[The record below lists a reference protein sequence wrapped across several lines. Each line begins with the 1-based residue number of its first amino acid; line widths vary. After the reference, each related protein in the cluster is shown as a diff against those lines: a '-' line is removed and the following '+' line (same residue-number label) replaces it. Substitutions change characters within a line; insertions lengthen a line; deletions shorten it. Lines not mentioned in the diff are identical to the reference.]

1 MKDAQHQDRIYQGTA
16 SESGDFRFN
25 KAVVRVFEDMIR
37 RSVPGYGMTL
47 DMIRLVAK
55 RYAKGGTR
63 VYDLGCSLGASSLAM
78 LAEHPEADIQ
88 LVGVDNSEA
97 MLERCQG
104 NFESAGLKQ
113 GWELRCEDI
122 LDTPIENASMIVLNF
137 TLQFI
142 PVERRLELLAK
153 LRQGLVPGGVLVL
166 SEKVAFE
173 DEKIQESIT
182 ELHHDF
188 KRAQGYSDLEISR
201 KRSALE
207 QVLIP
212 ETVASHKARLEE
224 AGFGASEVWFQCFN
238 FVSLLGLR

>member
-1 MKDAQHQDRIYQGTA
+1 MKDSTQQDRIYQEVS

-25 KAVVRVFEDMIR
+25 DAVARVFQDMIS

-55 RYAKGGTR
+55 RYARGGTR

-88 LVGVDNSEA
+88 LVGVDTSEA

-104 NFESAGLKQ
+104 NLDAAGLKQ
-113 GWELRCEDI
+113 SWELRCEDI

-153 LRQGLVPGGVLVL
+153 LRQGLVPGGVLIL

-173 DEKIQESIT
+173 DASIQDAIT
-182 ELHHDF
+182 DLHHDF

-212 ETVASHKARLEE
+212 ETVAVHQERLAK
-224 AGFGASEVWFQCFN
+224 AGFGSSEVWFQCFN
-238 FVSLLGLR
+238 FVSLLGLV